1 MRKPI
6 GWPPSTKGG
15 GLAQWAVL
23 GSDEAEDAG
32 RHQGDIRIRSGLL
45 RGLQM
50 GRPRPKRGLGVVQE
64 VRAQR
69 DEHPA
74 EVEAPDRV
82 GRSWGGQVPLLHEIP
97 HGSRGAVR
105 RHGDRTPGDG
115 VHDVARGIL
124 QQLPPRSAVPAR
136 EVRRGTESHRQ
147 ELPGGGRG
155 RKSVRPGK
163 PTRLHLTEVN
173 RASRHLREFHPCG
186 LANRGRMADRSESAT
201 CQNPTNC
208 NCGSSPAGRRF
219 PSDSHVF
226 GEDPRLA
233 VVVGLLGMPPERV
246 LRDLGED
253 PFLRIAVSRLA
264 LQDDFVPDLSP
275 DERLDEFLHRGDP
288 GGLPSVQLRIVEPNR
303 RPDRDGSA
311 RLRITGHEDVL
322 HRPSVQDPSKMD
334 LTLRPELESVGPWIA
349 SFFDDPVSDELTK
362 ECELLLEVGEWPLGT
377 EPVDRPQ
384 RMGSAQPW
392 LLLGH
397 DLGIALDALSPEP
410 SGDGAAGRLITGS
423 GPEGSISSTIAPSLP
438 VRRSSRPRAF
448 VPPHLR
454 RRRRTVVEIRQ
465 GHARDRFPEGSLDA
479 AKVSFVLR
487 SHERD
492 GLPGGLHAGRPSD
505 PVHVVGRDG
514 RNVVVD
520 HVGDALDVD
529 PARRD
534 VRRDEDLVPSTSE
547 SGESRLPLALT
558 AVPVDS
564 CDVETGLA
572 DLPGHAVRAP
582 LRADEDEDRHHV
594 FPAEQADEQ
603 GCLQVLGNRVD
614 FVADRRRRPV
624 GRGHGDSDGVAPD
637 RPGERLD
644 LRRHRRGGEEGLSL
658 PRGGL
663 HDPADV
669 REGPHVEHPVRLVED
684 QDPYA
689 AELERATGHV
699 VQEPAGC
706 RDDDID
712 ARSEGVLLR
721 RHADAPVDCVAADA
735 GPFREATEGHLDLGG
750 QFAGRREDEGAR
762 ATRGLL
768 HKSLEDRK
776 EKRGRLP
783 RSRLRGADHI
793 AARQNRGDR
802 LLLDRRGG
810 LVAEAVDGS
819 KQDRVEA
826 EEIEGVLRVRCLHRG
841 SYGFIGLRITT
852 VDENAASLILP
863 HDRPDASADRGIDA
877 MKRATSRRGRTGP
890 EYRVRVSFGV
900 PLDFAFAWCTD
911 YTPEDASLEGETY
924 QRKIIERTSR
934 RVIFEDLEESDDG
947 WNWSRDVVTL
957 RPPNRWHMVGIGNRR
972 DVRADYVLSPLPDGR
987 TRFDLRWSRRP
998 KVPDAKKLT
1007 KAEREASTMRA
1018 WKRFAAAMEQD
1029 YRRSRRRP
1037 TR

>member
-1 MRKPI
+1 
-6 GWPPSTKGG
+6 
-15 GLAQWAVL
+15 
-23 GSDEAEDAG
+23 
-32 RHQGDIRIRSGLL
+32 
-45 RGLQM
+45 
-50 GRPRPKRGLGVVQE
+50 
-64 VRAQR
+64 
-69 DEHPA
+69 
-74 EVEAPDRV
+74 
-82 GRSWGGQVPLLHEIP
+82 
-97 HGSRGAVR
+97 
-105 RHGDRTPGDG
+105 
-115 VHDVARGIL
+115 
-124 QQLPPRSAVPAR
+124 
-136 EVRRGTESHRQ
+136 
-147 ELPGGGRG
+147 
-155 RKSVRPGK
+155 
-163 PTRLHLTEVN
+163 
-173 RASRHLREFHPCG
+173 
-186 LANRGRMADRSESAT
+186 MADRSESAT
-201 CQNPTNC
+201 GQNPTNC
-208 NCGSSPAGRRF
+208 DCGSSPAGRRF
-219 PSDSHVF
+219 PSDSHFF

-264 LQDDFVPDLSP
+264 LQDDFIPDLSP

-288 GGLPSVQLRIVEPNR
+288 GGLPSVQLRIIEPNR

-311 RLRITGHEDVL
+311 RVRITGHEDVL

-397 DLGIALDALSPEP
+397 DLGSALGALSPEP

-438 VRRSSRPRAF
+438 VRRPSRPRAF
-448 VPPHLR
+448 VPPHLWG
-454 RRRRTVVEIRQ
+454 RRRTVVEIRQ
-465 GHARDRFPEGSLDA
+465 GHAWDRFPEGSLDA

-534 VRRDEDLVPSTSE
+534 VRRDEDLVASTSE

-624 GRGHGDSDGVAPD
+624 GRGHGDSDGIAHD

-644 LRRHRRGGEEGLSL
+644 LRRHRRGEEEGLSL
-658 PRGGL
+658 PREGL

-669 REGPHVEHPVRLVED
+669 REEPHVEHPVRLVED
-684 QDPYA
+684 EDLEA
-689 AELERATGHV
+689 AEVDVATGHV

-721 RHADAPVDCVAADA
+721 RHADAPVDRVAADA

-776 EKRGRLP
+776 EKRGSLP
-783 RSRLRGADHI
+783 RSRLCGADHI
-793 AARQNRGDR
+793 AARQNRGDC

-810 LVAEAVDGS
+810 LVAQAIHGS

-826 EEIEGVLRVRCLHRG
+826 EKIEGVLRVRGLHRG
-841 SYGFIGLRITT
+841 SYEFIGLRIPT
-852 VDENAASLILP
+852 VDEDAASLILS
-863 HDRPDASADRGIDA
+863 HDGPRRLGRSRHRYHETRELTPRPDRSRISHPRLVRGSARLCVRVVHGLHARGCEP
-877 MKRATSRRGRTGP
+877 RRGVVSAEDHRTHPASGRLRRPRGGRGRMELVARCRHVAPSGP
-890 EYRVRVSFGV
+890 LAHGRDRQ
-900 PLDFAFAWCTD
+900 P
-911 YTPEDASLEGETY
+911 P
-924 QRKIIERTSR
+924 R
-934 RVIFEDLEESDDG
+934 RDG
-947 WNWSRDVVTL
+947 RL
-957 RPPNRWHMVGIGNRR
+957 RPVATPGRPDPVRPPMEPTTQSPGAEEAHEGGTGNFHHARMEAVRRR
-972 DVRADYVLSPLPDGR
+972 DGTGLPACATPTDEVNARPERGAWSP
-987 TRFDLRWSRRP
+987 RRC
-998 KVPDAKKLT
+998 
-1007 KAEREASTMRA
+1007 
-1018 WKRFAAAMEQD
+1018 
-1029 YRRSRRRP
+1029 RRRP
-1037 TR
+1037 AGHAAVIVPKSPSDSSFGPAVKNSVSIGPLLTVPCPNCNAQSPSMTSFRPSMVRSVPMSSNVPSGSSWYAFTWPSPKLPMSRSPPNVPKLAGASARPHGAFNWPCCATRASRFPSVSKASTKPRPWPSISSFAPGPCFAYVTKIRAPIVWIPKGA